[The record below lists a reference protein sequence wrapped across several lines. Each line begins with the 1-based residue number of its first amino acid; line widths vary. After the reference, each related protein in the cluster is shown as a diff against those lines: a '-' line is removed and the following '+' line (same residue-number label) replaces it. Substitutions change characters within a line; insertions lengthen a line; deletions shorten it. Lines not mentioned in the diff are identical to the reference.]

1 MFQEEGRIFRN
12 KKWQQQITSRRTW
25 DSQGIE
31 VQLGNGGDR
40 TGEGVRGQCPVVRS
54 CLYITEKTCGT
65 DNIHVVDD
73 MRTLSVEQ
81 VRDSGGLSRA
91 MLKKVGRRRQ
101 IKEVFY

>member
-12 KKWQQQITSRRTW
+12 EKQQQQITSRRTS

-31 VQLGNGGDR
+31 VWLGNGGER

-54 CLYITEKTCGT
+54 CLCITEKTCDT
-65 DNIHVVDD
+65 DKIHMVDD

-91 MLKKVGRRRQ
+91 MPKKGG
-101 IKEVFY
+101 KK